1 MKGAFIF
8 FGMSRMLSFIGALL
22 LVPLAVS
29 VYSGDGTASAFWPSL
44 ITTAAGAALF
54 QVGGRTR
61 KRQMPLTEGTALLF
75 FAWFVL
81 ALVGAMPFVC
91 AGILV
96 PADAFTEGMA
106 AFTTNGTFMSIE
118 QVPATFRIWHI
129 LMEWAGAL
137 IFISF
142 FVTVVPQVSN
152 VFSFGLTGNN
162 PFVFTTGLT
171 RMFSFVK
178 AVSIIYV
185 FLTVLS
191 CIAYTAAGLSFDTA
205 VLQAMTTVSTGGT
218 SLVPLVSPGLVAA
231 AMIGMFLSSCNF
243 LLLYRILR
251 ERSIRAFRFN
261 TEIRVFAVLVIGA
274 TFLVAMNI
282 RDGGL
287 YPWSDSLRT
296 ALFHVLSFVSTTGF
310 TGPEAVTFPEFDRL
324 LLFLLVFVGGCVGS
338 VTGGMRVLRFL
349 ILLKMTG
356 RELLRTL
363 HPQMVVN
370 VKANNM
376 SVPLPVISRVLN
388 VFFLFTVMFFFSALV
403 LSLAGLTPLQA
414 LGLAG
419 AGLTGTS
426 AAASLFETAELTA
439 LPVWA
444 KLYYSF
450 TMALGRM
457 EIVAF
462 FIVLQTGTHF
472 LRHRW

>member
-1 MKGAFIF
+1 
-8 FGMSRMLSFIGALL
+8 
-22 LVPLAVS
+22 
-29 VYSGDGTASAFWPSL
+29 
-44 ITTAAGAALF
+44 
-54 QVGGRTR
+54 
-61 KRQMPLTEGTALLF
+61 
-75 FAWFVL
+75 
-81 ALVGAMPFVC
+81 
-91 AGILV
+91 
-96 PADAFTEGMA
+96 
-106 AFTTNGTFMSIE
+106 
-118 QVPATFRIWHI
+118 
-129 LMEWAGAL
+129 
-137 IFISF
+137 
-142 FVTVVPQVSN
+142 
-152 VFSFGLTGNN
+152 
-162 PFVFTTGLT
+162 
-171 RMFSFVK
+171 
-178 AVSIIYV
+178 
-185 FLTVLS
+185 
-191 CIAYTAAGLSFDTA
+191 
-205 VLQAMTTVSTGGT
+205 MTTVSTGGT

-261 TEIRVFAVLVIGA
+261 TEIRVFAILVIGA

-472 LRHRW
+472 LRRRW